1 MRILSRRHILSSQLP
16 TILCPTIPQVEAHG
30 KPSRSSFLPCSF
42 LSSYRQCCFKMTIGC
57 YQENKNR
64 LAYKSSVLPPLSTS
78 VILDVMQREL
88 NKNELNGVYAFIN
101 PATVAS
107 THGLW
112 YNERVALLFQR
123 LSNIHSYS

>member
-42 LSSYRQCCFKMTIGC
+42 LSSYRQCCFKM
-57 YQENKNR
+57 
-64 LAYKSSVLPPLSTS
+64 
-78 VILDVMQREL
+78 REL

-112 YNERVALLFQR
+112 YNER
-123 LSNIHSYS
+123 